1 MKNEIG
7 NIYGKLTVLERSEV
21 KRKCSNGCIM
31 WLCQCECGN
40 KAIVSGDDLRRGRRI
55 DCGMHKQISLGEK
68 TILNLLIENNF
79 NFISHWHDYNCYF
92 EDTARPAIFDFKII
106 LDNLFY
112 YIEFDGLEHF
122 MKNKL
127 YDIKKIQERDKIKN
141 NYCFNNN
148 IPLIRIPFIYE
159 NNIKLEDL
167 ILDSSPFV
175 FTKEKYESLER
186 FDTNYFYKFYYY

>member
-1 MKNEIG
+1 
-7 NIYGKLTVLERSEV
+7 
-21 KRKCSNGCIM
+21 
-31 WLCQCECGN
+31 
-40 KAIVSGDDLRRGRRI
+40 
-55 DCGMHKQISLGEK
+55 
-68 TILNLLIENNF
+68 
-79 NFISHWHDYNCYF
+79 
-92 EDTARPAIFDFKII
+92 
-106 LDNLFY
+106 
-112 YIEFDGLEHF
+112 